1 MAGLVSTID
10 NRLLTQARDKAEASV
25 PEQYRRGY
33 NQIVAA
39 GLKAMFSEKTFPL
52 MKEYLASIKSPPD
65 IPNVVAHG
73 IIKLLSIVFNAS
85 QGKLQ
90 IEASGPASIVLMT
103 HGLDYVEDVMK
114 IPISAELLAETTQ
127 LVNQG
132 LMHFLKQATKM
143 SDEDF
148 NQIMQG
154 KGKELAAAKQAPT
167 PPSSGSPAPAVP
179 PAPQGVV

>member
-1 MAGLVSTID
+1 MPGPSPID

-25 PEQYRRGY
+25 PEQYTRGY

-39 GLKAMFSEKTFPL
+39 GLKAMFSEKTFPM
-52 MKEYLASIKSPPD
+52 MKEYLATIKGPQD
-65 IPNVVAHG
+65 IPNVIAHG
-73 IIKLLSIVFNAS
+73 IIKLLSLVFNAS

-90 IEASGPASIVLMT
+90 IEASGPACIVLMT
-103 HGLDYVEDVMK
+103 HALDYVEDVMK
-114 IPISAELLAETTQ
+114 ITITPDILAQSTQ

-154 KGKELAAAKQAPT
+154 RGKELAAAKQTPT
-167 PPSSGSPAPAVP
+167 TPSSGQPAPAL
-179 PAPQGVV
+179 PAQGAV